1 MITGFNHTA
10 FTVSSLDVAVDFY
23 VQIIGLTLISFADRP
38 IEYVKN
44 VTGLSKAMRVAYL
57 KGYGVVLELIEY
69 VGSAKNSSNSKVDNI
84 GSGHICFNVDDMK
97 DTVDTLKAKGIRFL
111 GAPVVIPA
119 GTNKGG
125 FVVYALGPD
134 GVVTEFIQPPAPQ
147 HS

>member
-10 FTVSSLDVAVDFY
+10 FTVSSLDVAVDYY
-23 VQIIGLTLISFADRP
+23 VNVIGLELISFADRP
-38 IEYVKN
+38 IEYVES
-44 VTGLSKAMRVAYL
+44 VTNICNAMRVAYL

-69 VGSAKNSSNSKVDNI
+69 VGSAKNSSVSNVDNI

-97 DTVDTLKAKGIRFL
+97 DIIDTLKAKGIQFL

-125 FVVYALGPD
+125 FVVYSLGPD
-134 GVVTEFIQPPAPQ
+134 GLVTEFIQPPAL
-147 HS
+147 